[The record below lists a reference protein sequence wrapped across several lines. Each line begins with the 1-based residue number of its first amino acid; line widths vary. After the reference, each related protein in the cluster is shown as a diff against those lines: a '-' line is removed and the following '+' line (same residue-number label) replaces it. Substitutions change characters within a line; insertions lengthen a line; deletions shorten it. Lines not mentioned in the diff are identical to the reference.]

1 MNLLYYDSMGMLS
14 SKRMIENDSDGVF
27 VRNLINKLI
36 LIWNKINYFK
46 QFQYSLHLSPIFQRL
61 CRLSSYKIVIIDLR
75 NNHVSTFFVMV
86 ESINFRVFSRLSLVT
101 ETHTREAHPDNFKTS
116 SFPSLSTLIRLS
128 APPPSQNIF
137 YLFLSLADISTLR
150 AEKFACK
157 TWKIIEVS
165 LLVHDKDNFRVKLNI
180 IFNKKE
186 LTNIKMTSE
195 FRSMD
200 FGWIRS
206 KSRKQLNNRIIVIV
220 CSLYLFLSCRIT
232 LLCAIQI
239 QIRPKLSSHL
249 GQWGEKAGP
258 DLKTETTSWTFC
270 DDKLV
275 LMLKADSSELI

>member
-128 APPPSQNIF
+128 APPPSQSFIYF
-137 YLFLSLADISTLR
+137 SLSLIFPPWELR
-150 AEKFACK
+150 
-157 TWKIIEVS
+157 S
-165 LLVHDKDNFRVKLNI
+165 LLVRLG
-180 IFNKKE
+180 
-186 LTNIKMTSE
+186 
-195 FRSMD
+195 RSS
-200 FGWIRS
+200 RS
-206 KSRKQLNNRIIVIV
+206 VFLSTIRII
-220 CSLYLFLSCRIT
+220 SESSWRLFLTSKNLRIDKYQDN
-232 LLCAIQI
+232 LRVQKYGLGLNQI
-239 QIRPKLSSHL
+239 K
-249 GQWGEKAGP
+249 K
-258 DLKTETTSWTFC
+258 
-270 DDKLV
+270 
-275 LMLKADSSELI
+275 